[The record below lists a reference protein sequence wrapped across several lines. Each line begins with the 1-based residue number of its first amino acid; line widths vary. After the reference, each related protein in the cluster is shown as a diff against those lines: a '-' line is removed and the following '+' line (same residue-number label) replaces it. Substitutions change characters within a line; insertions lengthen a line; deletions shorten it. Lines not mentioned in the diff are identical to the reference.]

1 MKGKK
6 ELLIGIVA
14 IVGIAGLVVGFYFLK
29 GQEIWKSRSIYYTTY
44 TNTEGLTIG
53 RPVNLNGLQIG
64 IVTDVS
70 FHPSDINNVL
80 VQFELNN
87 PNLKIISIG
96 SSVVLNSDL
105 LSGPYLEIKWNDTTE
120 YHQSLDTIPS
130 NVSMAL
136 EDQINERL
144 LPLEKKTNELI
155 STADSAIKTIEA
167 IFSRNTENL
176 DESFDGIKNAIRNFE
191 RVSIR
196 IDTLVKAERYRI
208 SRTMANIESVTNN
221 LKESNEKITNILD
234 NVSQISDSLSRVDFI
249 GTVAKAQSSLEEVNM
264 ILYDVQNG
272 DGTLTHLIQDSTMYF
287 QINEMLEESTR
298 LVENI
303 KTHPN
308 RYLQF
313 SIFGSRDRSLLD
325 ARDERMLKK
334 FATDSLHQ

>member
-208 SRTMANIESVTNN
+208 SKTMANIESVTNN
-221 LKESNEKITNILD
+221 LKESNEKITKILD

-249 GTVAKAQSSLEEVNM
+249 GTVAKAQSSLEQVNM

>member
-53 RPVNLNGLQIG
+53 RPVNLNGMQIG

-87 PNLKIISIG
+87 PNLKVISIG